1 MPRTKVT
8 KNSKRNREV
17 SNLEEKINNFE
28 RKVDVVFNDMDELEM
43 QFIST
48 LDNRIKSLTLCMQ
61 SDIREMKMPDFMD
74 VIVDLVRF
82 SDFKASDHTQMIAS
96 MSVSQNTTDG
106 HSLGVGM
113 GGTVV
118 SGNRNDEEDSS
129 LGGLSSASTLSA
141 FGGAGSM
148 LRSAKTLRTPGP
160 LHSARARRA
169 RRSRSACGDMSALHS
184 ARPPA
189 VVPSSSASSNSSSRV
204 SRNKLRTPMAT
215 RPKAFSAD
223 RNTPMGKKKSRNSS
237 PSTPPVAFL
246 RYPKPGE
253 MALSKFGSP
262 MVVQA
267 MPDKFANVNIP
278 IRNGVLSLRPK
289 RLAADEVETDLLQ
302 ALDEDTLNQIKTLH
316 ANLQVIV
323 NTANKAGLK

>member
-1 MPRTKVT
+1 MPRTKVS

-48 LDNRIKSLTLCMQ
+48 LDTRIKSLTLCMQ
-61 SDIREMKMPDFMD
+61 VDIREMKMPDFID

-141 FGGAGSM
+141 FGGASSM
-148 LRSAKTLRTPGP
+148 LKSAKALRTPGP

-189 VVPSSSASSNSSSRV
+189 VVPSSSASSRV
-204 SRNKLRTPMAT
+204 SRNKMRTPMAT

-223 RNTPMGKKKSRNSS
+223 RNTPMGKKMSRNSS